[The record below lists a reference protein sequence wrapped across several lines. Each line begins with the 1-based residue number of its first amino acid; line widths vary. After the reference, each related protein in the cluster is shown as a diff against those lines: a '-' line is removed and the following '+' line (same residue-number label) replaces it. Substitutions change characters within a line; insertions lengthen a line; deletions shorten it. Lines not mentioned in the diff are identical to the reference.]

1 MLTKLFLKLMQLN
14 YSKKKEREE
23 NISILQDLIR
33 TKEQELAKNP
43 NNINCQTEIKI
54 LQEQL
59 QNIIMED
66 YHKDTLRLLSQR
78 YFEGADKPS
87 KLLAGMI
94 KKSWGKALITKL
106 KTDSEEIVDHQIIKK
121 KFVTFFED
129 LYRKKTSN
137 VDEIKNYLGTF

>member
-1 MLTKLFLKLMQLN
+1 M
-14 YSKKKEREE
+14 
-23 NISILQDLIR
+23 QDLIR

-66 YHKDTLRLLSQR
+66 YHKDTLDCYHKDTLRLFSQR

-137 VDEIKNYLGTF
+137 VDEIKNYLGAF